1 MNEVLNAAV
10 AARRSPARYKL
21 SDADTQSYMAIREF
35 GIDSAEAKAARNYWH
50 ALKEQVRA
58 GEMVPIEP

>member
-21 SDADTQSYMAIREF
+21 SDAESQSYMAIRVF

-58 GEMVPIEP
+58 SEMAPFKP

>member
-1 MNEVLNAAV
+1 MNEVLKAAA

-21 SDADTQSYMAIREF
+21 SDAESQSYMAIRVF

-50 ALKEQVRA
+50 ALKEQVRTI
-58 GEMVPIEP
+58 EMAPLKP

>member
-10 AARRSPARYKL
+10 AARRSPAGYKL
-21 SDADTQSYMAIREF
+21 SDAESQSYMAIRVF

-58 GEMVPIEP
+58 REMAPIKP